1 MPTLAH
7 LIAAYAVVVIGLGLY
22 VATMRSERARLARE
36 LDASTRRGED
46 RDRPSRR
53 P

>member
-7 LIAAYAVVVIGLGLY
+7 LIAAYAVVAIGLGLY
-22 VATMRSERARLARE
+22 VARLRSERARLARE
-36 LDASTRRGED
+36 LDAPTHGAQD
-46 RDRPSRR
+46 RDRR